1 MRKTYKQKESEC
13 CAERGRLRGEVICDD
28 RMRNGK
34 QRGRRGERESERR
47 RKTQIYATRWIKNTE
62 TTRDERH
69 HTKRWR
75 ESLSEEDE
83 VEKVFI

>member
-34 QRGRRGERESERR
+34 QRGRRGERE
-47 RKTQIYATRWIKNTE
+47 RKE
-62 TTRDERH
+62 
-69 HTKRWR
+69 
-75 ESLSEEDE
+75 EEDAE
-83 VEKVFI
+83 ICYTIDKKHRNDKR